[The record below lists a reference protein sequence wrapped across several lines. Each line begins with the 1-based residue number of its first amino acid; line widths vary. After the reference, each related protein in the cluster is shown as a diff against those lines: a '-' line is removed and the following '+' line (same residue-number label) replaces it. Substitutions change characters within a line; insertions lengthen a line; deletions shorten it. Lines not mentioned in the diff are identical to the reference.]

1 MLHLPDQG
9 VDHARRIF
17 ARDLHEHDK
26 PGLTLDQG
34 GDVAILPAGEE
45 IALPVPRY
53 CSVLYL
59 GWPISDG

>member
-1 MLHLPDQG
+1 MLHLPDKG

-17 ARDLHEHDK
+17 AWDLDEHYK

-34 GDVAILPAGEE
+34 GDVAILPASEK

-53 CSVLYL
+53 RSVLYL
-59 GWPISDG
+59 GRPLSD